1 MFLDKTVTE
10 HTLQIKNRKN
20 CMKKTQKPKTTNFDT
35 IERPTDSMCTYPFIN
50 LEVTTMN
57 GDCFLLIFLE

>member
-20 CMKKTQKPKTTNFDT
+20 RMETQNHQLLILIQLKDPL
-35 IERPTDSMCTYPFIN
+35 IVCRTYPFIKV
-50 LEVTTMN
+50 EVATMKY
-57 GDCFLLIFLE
+57 FWSF

>member
-20 CMKKTQKPKTTNFDT
+20 RMEKTQKPTTTNVDT
-35 IERPTDSMCTYPFIN
+35 IERPTDSMSYIPN
-50 LEVTTMN
+50 Y
-57 GDCFLLIFLE
+57 